1 MLDLSDFVKEISG
14 LEIYNK
20 TYVFEG
26 DSYVSLLR
34 KLESIRDIVEKV
46 EICSSEDYVY
56 LKNNIKVNIT
66 KISEYFQSMKDTL
79 KYLIKLSKIDV
90 RERIT
95 IDSYI
100 PIKRL
105 KNLISYFGNY
115 ELCIRNSSLIIK
127 RGEII
132 VEVSYKL
139 KKLGKMLLDD
149 NNIPNGYYIV
159 KTDKFDI
166 NKLKEIKYDYAYVK
180 ITRKAIKVDYF
191 AGKDYLEL
199 REIVIPNTQ

>member
-1 MLDLSDFVKEISG
+1 MLNLSDFVKEISG

-20 TYVFEG
+20 TCVFCG

-34 KLESIRDIVEKV
+34 KLESIKDIIEKV
-46 EICSSEDYVY
+46 EICSYEDYVY

-105 KNLISYFGNY
+105 KNLIFYFGNY
-115 ELCIRNSSLIIK
+115 ELYMGENSLIIK
-127 RGEII
+127 RGKII
-132 VEVSYKL
+132 VEVPYKL
-139 KKLGKMLLDD
+139 KKLGKMLLED
-149 NNIPNGYYIV
+149 NNIPGGYYIV

-166 NKLKEIKYDYAYVK
+166 NKLKEIKYDCAYVK
-180 ITRKAIKVDYF
+180 ITRKVIKVDYF
-191 AGKDYLEL
+191 VGKDYLEL

>member
-66 KISEYFQSMKDTL
+66 KISEYFQ
-79 KYLIKLSKIDV
+79 
-90 RERIT
+90 
-95 IDSYI
+95 
-100 PIKRL
+100 
-105 KNLISYFGNY
+105 
-115 ELCIRNSSLIIK
+115 
-127 RGEII
+127 
-132 VEVSYKL
+132 
-139 KKLGKMLLDD
+139 
-149 NNIPNGYYIV
+149 
-159 KTDKFDI
+159 
-166 NKLKEIKYDYAYVK
+166 
-180 ITRKAIKVDYF
+180 
-191 AGKDYLEL
+191 
-199 REIVIPNTQ
+199 